1 MKMKVTPGKVVLND
15 VCIKKRK
22 RIIEIRFY
30 GC

>member
-1 MKMKVTPGKVVLND
+1 MKVIPGKVMFND

-22 RIIEIRFY
+22 RIIEICFY